1 MALGIEVKWT
11 KYGSLL
17 NPQARIVNVTAQ
29 LISIP
34 EVGLLQWAPWAGA
47 WPNSRPGISLGQ
59 PPGLAPKEINHNK
72 IKGAGEDR
80 RQGDRQQ
87 V

>member
-34 EVGLLQWAPWAGA
+34 EVGLLTMVSMGWGVTHD
-47 WPNSRPGISLGQ
+47 RPGISQGQ
-59 PPGLAPKEINHNK
+59 PPALHQKK
-72 IKGAGEDR
+72 
-80 RQGDRQQ
+80 
-87 V
+87 

>member
-34 EVGLLQWAPWAGA
+34 EVGLLATVSMGWG
-47 WPNSRPGISLGQ
+47 WPRGRPNLFSLQ
-59 PPGLAPKEINHNK
+59 
-72 IKGAGEDR
+72 DR
-80 RQGDRQQ
+80 VSLCTPD
-87 V
+87 VPELFL

>member
-34 EVGLLQWAPWAGA
+34 EVGLLTMVSIGWGVAQW
-47 WPNSRPGISLGQ
+47 
-59 PPGLAPKEINHNK
+59 
-72 IKGAGEDR
+72 
-80 RQGDRQQ
+80 
-87 V
+87 